1 MSRPHIPSVPQV
13 MQPFNLK
20 VCKRQVSVQTTQCRT
35 CRPIIRVI
43 TTNLTHTMNEYF
55 NLKDSKLQL
64 ADYFIMIHFISAER
78 VSQSF
83 HRKSFNLTFT
93 DPTSAPYVSNNSP
106 SFKTFFLVQ
115 LLSFLSPGC
124 CYLYITSLP
133 LFQPCLLDDLG
144 FLIMRKISKNPRHE
158 LGRYRLIS
166 RAGKHRFIQRP
177 SSTPAQVPQPPDAQD
192 LVLRSLIRCKKQ
204 VSSSLGLGFYC
215 SNLFL

>member
-1 MSRPHIPSVPQV
+1 MQFLVLSEFDCHTHRLQNDINACAESSEHELWHELMSRPHIPSVPQV

-35 CRPIIRVI
+35 FQSIIRVI
-43 TTNLTHTMNEYF
+43 TNLTHTMNEYF

-106 SFKTFFLVQ
+106 SF
-115 LLSFLSPGC
+115 
-124 CYLYITSLP
+124 
-133 LFQPCLLDDLG
+133 
-144 FLIMRKISKNPRHE
+144 
-158 LGRYRLIS
+158 
-166 RAGKHRFIQRP
+166 
-177 SSTPAQVPQPPDAQD
+177 
-192 LVLRSLIRCKKQ
+192 
-204 VSSSLGLGFYC
+204 
-215 SNLFL
+215 